1 MSQSPIERFLDA
13 VDRLDVDAAMAL
25 MAPDA
30 RVLVADG
37 RRAEGTEAVRQLLGD
52 FLGQLRSTTHRIT
65 AQWHQED
72 VWIAEVDAS
81 YELRDW
87 LQLNGLPRAFVVRA
101 SPDGVSELRTY
112 GAHEHRL
119 SQRPTVRRERGSEGN
134 GFRRCSGTLTATGRR
149 RKLLIERE
157 FNSAAWRAPRHVA
170 GERTEPADPGRQDQ

>member
-37 RRAEGTEAVRQLLGD
+37 RRAEGTEAVRQLFGD

-101 SPDGVSELRTY
+101 GPNGVSELRVY

-119 SQRPTVRRERGSEGN
+119 SEHPTGEK
-134 GFRRCSGTLTATGRR
+134 GTWVGGQWIPPL
-149 RKLLIERE
+149 
-157 FNSAAWRAPRHVA
+157 
-170 GERTEPADPGRQDQ
+170 

>member
-37 RRAEGTEAVRQLLGD
+37 RRAEGTEAVRQLFGD

-101 SPDGVSELRTY
+101 GPEGVSELRAY
-112 GAHEHRL
+112 GAHEDRL
-119 SQRPTVRRERGSEGN
+119 SERPAREQ
-134 GFRRCSGTLTATGRR
+134 GTWVGGQWIPPL
-149 RKLLIERE
+149 
-157 FNSAAWRAPRHVA
+157 
-170 GERTEPADPGRQDQ
+170 